1 MAAGAYFWDDRGAM
15 FTDSF
20 EIILLSAIVQS
31 DDIAKKSMGVV
42 GHEMFSSAMSSDV
55 FAIVKDFYK
64 DYKRVPSQQ
73 ELSHLYDTG
82 RVGDNQP
89 AKGFIDVLYTQKVDP
104 IFVIAE
110 LNNYVKNRKL
120 EALFRK
126 SFETAK
132 SGDGIDIASVVS
144 DLFRVQ
150 LETVSDKHIYGVSID
165 DTKHLDEQQQLR
177 CGVPTNI
184 SYLNR
189 ELGGALYAGQLGTIL
204 APSNYGKT
212 MMLLNFAIY
221 AFLKQNNV
229 LFVTLEMPEFSIMR
243 RIMML
248 MSGFFKVRVDSE
260 FITRVVKNV
269 GKKFVIL
276 YRPTKTL
283 TVDYLYSVYHQAEAD
298 GIKFDAIYI
307 DYADLLRSDGK
318 YKERRFELSEIFY
331 AMKSLSQIL
340 QVPVWTATQS
350 NREGFRADTVRME
363 HTSESIDKVFASDV
377 VLSLNDKM
385 DENKMMKLFL
395 TKVREGRSDRYVD
408 VFCNDKLWFEDGD
421 ELVDAP
427 PVDLG
432 NV

>member
-1 MAAGAYFWDDRGAM
+1 M

-20 EIILLSAIVQS
+20 EIILLSAIIQS
-31 DDIAKKSMGVV
+31 DDIAKKSIGVV

-55 FAIVKDFYK
+55 FVVVRDFHKEYG
-64 DYKRVPSQQ
+64 RSPSQK
-73 ELSHLYDTG
+73 ELSHLYDVG
-82 RVGDNQP
+82 RVGDNQS
-89 AKGFIDVLYTQKVDP
+89 AKSFIEVLYTQKVDP
-104 IFVIAE
+104 VFVIAE

-120 EALFRK
+120 EVLFRQ
-126 SFETAK
+126 SFERAK
-132 SGDGIDIASVVS
+132 SGDGVDIASVVS
-144 DLFRVQ
+144 NLFSVQ
-150 LETVSDKHIYGVSID
+150 MESVSDKHIYGVSID
-165 DTKHLDEQQQLR
+165 DSKHLCEQEQLR
-177 CGVPTNI
+177 SGVPTNV
-184 SYLNR
+184 SYLNK
-189 ELGGALYAGQLGTIL
+189 LMGGALYAGELGTIL

-212 MMLLNFAIY
+212 FMLLNFAVY
-221 AFLKQNNV
+221 AFLKRNNV
-229 LFVTLEMPEFSIMR
+229 LFITLEMPEFSIMR

-248 MSGFFKVRVDSE
+248 MSGFFKSRVDPA
-260 FITRVVKNV
+260 FVARVVKNV

-276 YRPTKTL
+276 HRPTRTL
-283 TVDYLYSVYHQAEAD
+283 TVDYIYSVYHQAEAD
-298 GIKFDAIYI
+298 GIKFDAVYI
-307 DYADLLRSDGK
+307 DYADLLCSERK
-318 YKERRFELSEIFY
+318 YKDRRFELSDIFY

-363 HTSESIDKVFASDV
+363 HASEAIDKIFASDV

-395 TKVREGRSDRYVD
+395 TKVREGKSDRYID